1 MNNIRALTFDL
12 DDTLWDN
19 REVIMTAEKTLHDW
33 LVDHYPRLTER
44 YSLEDMCRMR
54 IDLLRRQPYLRN
66 AITELRIQS
75 LKQVARS
82 VGYSD
87 DLAEDAFAVFM
98 EARHRVT
105 LYDDV
110 TPALQSLRKAGYQ
123 LGSLTNGNA
132 DVHRLGIADL
142 FDFSLTAE
150 SVGRAKPHPRL
161 FEEACRQSGVLPTE
175 LAHVG
180 DEAGTD
186 LAGGLAAGVNVIW
199 MNRLV
204 QPATAGIT
212 PHAEIRDMAGLL
224 AMLGLDIPQEM
235 A

>member
-44 YSLEDMCRMR
+44 YSLEDMRRMR

-110 TPALQSLRKAGYQ
+110 TPALQSLRRAGYQ

>member
-1 MNNIRALTFDL
+1 
-12 DDTLWDN
+12 
-19 REVIMTAEKTLHDW
+19 MTAEKTLHDW

-44 YSLEDMCRMR
+44 YSLEDMRRMR

-110 TPALQSLRKAGYQ
+110 TPALQSLRRAGYQ

>member
-1 MNNIRALTFDL
+1 
-12 DDTLWDN
+12 
-19 REVIMTAEKTLHDW
+19 MTAEKTLHDW

>member
-33 LVDHYPRLTER
+33 LSDHYPRLTER
-44 YSLEDMCRMR
+44 YSLDDMRRLR
-54 IDLLRRQPYLRN
+54 IDLLRQQPDLRN
-66 AITELRIQS
+66 AITELRVQS

-87 DLAEDAFAVFM
+87 DLAEDAFAVFI

-110 TPALQSLRKAGYQ
+110 TPALQHLRKAGYQ

-132 DVHRLGIADL
+132 DVQRLGIADL

-161 FEEACRQSGVLPTE
+161 FEEACRQSGVLPKE
-175 LAHVG
+175 LAHIG

-199 MNRLV
+199 MNRLEE
-204 QPATAGIT
+204 PATAGIT
-212 PHAEIRDMAGLL
+212 PHAEIRDMTGLL

-235 A
+235 T

>member
-44 YSLEDMCRMR
+44 YSLEDMRRMR

>member
-1 MNNIRALTFDL
+1 
-12 DDTLWDN
+12 
-19 REVIMTAEKTLHDW
+19 MTAEKTLHDW

-44 YSLEDMCRMR
+44 YSLEDMRRMR